1 MKYKNTKTGFIFE
14 TSDEIT
20 GKDWVK
26 LSPDTVNM
34 PEEDAPEKD
43 EPEKNAP
50 QEEEPQEEEPEEKP
64 KRKRAAKE

>member
-26 LSPDTVNM
+26 LSPDAANM
-34 PEEDAPEKD
+34 PEEDAPE
-43 EPEKNAP
+43 EY
-50 QEEEPQEEEPEEKP
+50 EPEEKP
-64 KRKRAAKE
+64 KRKRG

>member
-34 PEEDAPEKD
+34 PEEDAPEED
-43 EPEKNAP
+43 EPEKDA
-50 QEEEPQEEEPEEKP
+50 PQEEEPEEKP
-64 KRKRAAKE
+64 KRKRG

>member
-34 PEEDAPEKD
+34 PEEDAPEED
-43 EPEKNAP
+43 APEKD
-50 QEEEPQEEEPEEKP
+50 EPQEEEPEEKP
-64 KRKRAAKE
+64 KRKRG

>member
-26 LSPDTVNM
+26 LSTDTVNM
-34 PEEDAPEKD
+34 PEEDAPEED
-43 EPEKNAP
+43 EPEKDA
-50 QEEEPQEEEPEEKP
+50 PQEEEPEEKP
-64 KRKRAAKE
+64 KRKRG

>member
-34 PEEDAPEKD
+34 PEEDAPEED
-43 EPEKNAP
+43 AP
-50 QEEEPQEEEPEEKP
+50 QEEEPQEEEPQEEESEEKP

>member
-1 MKYKNTKTGFIFE
+1 MKYKNTKTGFMFE

-26 LSPDTVNM
+26 LSPGTVNM
-34 PEEDAPEKD
+34 PEEDAPEED
-43 EPEKNAP
+43 APEEDAP
-50 QEEEPQEEEPEEKP
+50 EEEESQEEEPEQKP

>member
-34 PEEDAPEKD
+34 PEEDAPEED
-43 EPEKNAP
+43 APEKDA
-50 QEEEPQEEEPEEKP
+50 PQEEEPEEKP
-64 KRKRAAKE
+64 KRKRG

>member
-1 MKYKNTKTGFIFE
+1 MKYKNTKTGFMFE
-14 TSDEIT
+14 TSDELT

-34 PEEDAPEKD
+34 PEED
-43 EPEKNAP
+43 AP

>member
-34 PEEDAPEKD
+34 TEEDAPEKD

-50 QEEEPQEEEPEEKP
+50 QEEEPEEKP
-64 KRKRAAKE
+64 KRKRG